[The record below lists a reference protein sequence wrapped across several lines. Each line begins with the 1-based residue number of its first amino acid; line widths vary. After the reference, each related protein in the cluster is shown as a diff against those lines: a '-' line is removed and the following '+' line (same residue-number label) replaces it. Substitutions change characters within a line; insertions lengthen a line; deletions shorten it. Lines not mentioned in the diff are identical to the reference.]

1 MSYRENSA
9 NWQWKYFAAPDIP
22 DILDSI
28 NGFIEDTLELPDGR
42 TVKGESFQFAPSG
55 MLDMYDIITE
65 KPAIQARTILTADFV
80 AGESGTFFLGL
91 AGDWRWDLRFNG
103 IMLLDA
109 RVSANSE
116 APFSPTNHL
125 QEVNYQAGR
134 NQLVLELFGGQTLTV
149 ACKIMENIETLA
161 MRYKPFISFPDAED
175 NAVSVIFTANRKSP
189 AAVDY
194 RLQGTEEWMR
204 VYDNLGGQARHDRA
218 VHHIRLSGLKSGSV
232 YEYRAVLLDDCRALK
247 ECFFETDTFKTA
259 PSKGD
264 FRFTVTA
271 DLQTTSTRRAFLE
284 SLIGKNNTFKPDFFA
299 FCGDLY
305 WTSNY
310 DVSVM
315 DEFIVPYREVTGN
328 HLPLV
333 MVRGNHEI
341 YGKDSNRY
349 FEYFTAPEP
358 GREGYYMFRWGEV
371 CFFVLDF
378 CDDAPWAPPPSTRQ
392 YHDFAPYIAA
402 EARWLKN
409 AVNLPMCRD
418 AKYRVVLAHGLAVG
432 DGRDY
437 MPKHVHQVIDPVFG
451 GKNPQVKI
459 HLWLGGHVHR
469 PFRSVPLKN
478 ACYSMLPPESFQG
491 GGLRPEGVNYNFPVV
506 VTGGPTNKLGENM
519 QFTSIDV
526 EVSDECLTVH
536 SRDRYQKEFD
546 CVTITPEGVVS
557 EVSRSEEFCYY
568 EY

>member
-9 NWQWKYFAAPDIP
+9 NWQWRYFAAPGIP
-22 DILDSI
+22 DVLENF
-28 NGFIEDTLELPDGR
+28 NGFIGETLELPDGR
-42 TVKGESFQFAPSG
+42 SVKGESFQFASSG

-65 KPAIQARTILTADFV
+65 KPEIQARTILTADFV
-80 AGESGTFFLGL
+80 AEESGTFFLGL

-103 IMLLDA
+103 SMLLDA
-109 RVSANSE
+109 RVTANSE
-116 APFSPTNHL
+116 APFSPNNHL
-125 QEVNYQAGR
+125 QEVTYQAGR
-134 NQLVLELFGGQTLTV
+134 NQLVFELFGGQTLTV
-149 ACKIMENIETLA
+149 ACKIMENISVLS

-194 RLQGTEEWMR
+194 RLQGTEEWTR

-218 VHHIRLSGLKSGSV
+218 VHHIRLSNLKSDSV

-247 ECFFETDTFKTA
+247 EFPSETDIFKTA
-259 PSKGD
+259 PAKGD
-264 FRFTVTA
+264 FRFSVTA
-271 DLQTTSTRRAFLE
+271 DLQTTSVRRAFLE

-305 WTSNY
+305 WTSDF
-310 DVSVM
+310 DVAVM
-315 DEFIVPYREVTGN
+315 DEFIVPYREVTEN

-378 CDDAPWAPPPSTRQ
+378 CDDTPWTAPPSTRQ

-402 EARWLKN
+402 EAKWLKN
-409 AVNLPMCRD
+409 VVNLPMCRD

-432 DGRDY
+432 DCGSY
-437 MPKHVHQVIDPVFG
+437 MPMHVHQVIDPVFG
-451 GKNPQVKI
+451 GENPQVKI

-478 ACYSMLPPESFQG
+478 ACYSMLPPSQFQHG
-491 GGLRPEGVNYNFPVV
+491 CLRPEGVNYNFPVV
-506 VTGGPTNKLGENM
+506 VTGGPTKKLGDNM

-526 EVSDECLTVH
+526 EVSDKCLTVH